1 MAVIKNTFLKSKM
14 NKDLDARLIPNGEYR
29 DGKNISVSSSEGSDV
44 GALENIRG
52 NFNLTNFGLD
62 DLNLEVI
69 GSVVDSSKNRIYF
82 FITNFTDGSRSQ
94 LDNLSSTDAT
104 ASSSMGQFTRTGA
117 KNCIAYCEIPVDENS
132 ILSLSNVTK
141 DILVEG
147 AFLNF
152 SKSHPMRGINILED
166 LLFFTD
172 NRNQPRKINVE
183 KAIANPLTYY
193 TNEDHISVAK
203 YAPYKPISFLDKT
216 VTPNVSTLK
225 NEVDEWLP
233 ASFISPGLTSYVG
246 TSGYLM
252 FNNSNF
258 ASVNPQPYASPI
270 EHFGNISNITG
281 GIRISRISDD
291 NVSYAYLDSYIVDPL
306 DATKDRVQLKDVNGN
321 VQPPSFFKWG
331 DDEENDFAGNFAFEI
346 KNPDYNENF
355 SGDKDFL
362 KDKFVKFSYRF
373 KYDDGEYSLVA
384 PFSQD
389 AFVPKQYGYFV
400 GDDDEKT
407 KESGVVE
414 FMENQITTAGL
425 IVDFPYG
432 ISDVEEKLKIK
443 QLQLL
448 YKASD
453 ETSLKVISD
462 IDVKDLTSTPNGVV
476 LENGGTGY
484 TYSGAIR
491 MTQGGSGTGLT
502 VTVDSVGGAFGPVTG
517 FTVVDYGQGYSPG
530 DIVNIQVQG
539 TPNPVLFG
547 SATIRITS
555 LESTYEYTYNSQKP
569 IKVLDEQEIIRVN
582 DIVPIRAAAQEVVGN
597 RVVYGNFL
605 QNNET
610 PKSLNYEILTT
621 KKGDIDSSL
630 DKEFLNHTIKQG
642 RTYQVGLVLQDRY
655 GRSSNV
661 ILNTDQRKNV
671 LNSTIFTRWS
681 NGGSDTLRWPGNSLR
696 AIFNEEIPRQK
707 TDTYNGVW
715 VENENPLGWYSFKI
729 VVKQQD
735 QDYYNVYVPGGMSGN
750 VNFTKLD
757 SPLTYN
763 GTSSKFH
770 ISLFNNN
777 INKVPRDL
785 NEIGSN
791 DNTYGSDV
799 VLYNRVN
806 NSTYSTVNIN
816 EQNHGVSDI
825 EVASIKPFSEFGEW
839 TTMKNVNI
847 NYVDAESSLVATG
860 NPNEFRLIGPY
871 ADNVNPDGLTARYI
885 YPGVAGDVDP
895 IYLENNKNP
904 FVATLTTKSRLG
916 YEASTQQSTSWKF
929 AKGLTI
935 FETKPVKSQI
945 DIYYESSSTGLV
957 SDFNDG
963 VAYSTGP
970 SGQPFDTSPFDG
982 KLEESIN
989 YPQDVSN
996 VFYVVDSNGVQ
1007 ITQNSPRIQ
1016 IKEVKRLNVSN
1027 TYNAFTVS
1035 PFDLQIVQQP
1045 GIGVPPTYKLVT
1057 NSTNAQYN
1065 VYTDQSHITGDYRVT
1080 FTLSADGMQDVDV
1093 TKSFQLSNIKP
1104 ELYKCMWQDGSTTG
1118 YPLGGANGA
1127 DGIWSYFVKNHSSYD
1142 SLILSSK
1149 SSPLQHKLTQINTSL
1164 PSDPWLP
1171 YNAVSTAVVFERAN
1185 VGSGNVRV
1193 ARISH
1198 TSNGAE
1204 ELSIFDISTDNWE
1217 SLPQYPF
1224 QDLPRNKQLTY
1235 EVTKVLK
1242 WKGQY
1247 KDINQDKLV
1256 DGNRGEY
1263 YVSQLNNAVEAPLD
1277 FLISSLGENQYLT
1290 FNYAGPNSSGTI
1302 QNSDMGNDAGD
1313 GFKRAFVYYVEF
1325 RAIDANGL
1333 QRGLPSDTYN
1343 IHFIIRK

>member
-1 MAVIKNTFLKSKM
+1 M

-52 NFNLTNFGLD
+52 NFNLTDFGLD
-62 DLNLEVI
+62 DFNLEVI

-82 FITNFTDGSRSQ
+82 FITNFIDGSRSQ

-104 ASSSMGQFTRTGA
+104 ASSSIGQFTREGA
-117 KNCIAYCEIPVDENS
+117 KNCIAYCEIPVDENV
-132 ILSLSNVTK
+132 ILNSSNITK
-141 DILVEG
+141 EILVEG

-152 SKSHPMRGINILED
+152 SKSHPMRGMNILED

-193 TNEDHISVAK
+193 TSEDHISVAK
-203 YAPYKPISFLDKT
+203 YAPYKAISFLDKT

-246 TSGYLM
+246 TSPNKDGYLM
-252 FNNSNF
+252 FNNSDF
-258 ASVNPQPYASPI
+258 TSVDPQPYASPI
-270 EHFGNISNITG
+270 EHFGTLSSVIG
-281 GIRISRISDD
+281 GVRISRISDD
-291 NVSYAYLDSYIVDPL
+291 NVSYAYIDSYVVDPL
-306 DATKDRVQLKDVNGN
+306 DATKDRVQLKDDNGN

-331 DDEENDFAGNFAFEI
+331 DAEEDDFAGNFAFEI
-346 KNPDYNENF
+346 KNPDYNGNF

-425 IVDFPYG
+425 VVDFPYG
-432 ISDVEEKLKIK
+432 ISDIEDKLKIK

-448 YKASD
+448 YKASN
-453 ETSLKVISD
+453 ETSLKVIAD
-462 IDVKDLTSTPNGVV
+462 VDVKDLTSTPNAVV
-476 LENGGTGY
+476 LEDGGTGY
-484 TYSGAIR
+484 TFSGAIR

-502 VTVDSVGGAFGPVTG
+502 VTVDSVGGALGPVTG

-530 DIVNIQVQG
+530 DVVNIQVQG

-555 LESTYEYTYNSQKP
+555 LEPTYTYTYNSQKP
-569 IKVLDEQEIIRVN
+569 IKVLDDQEIIRVN
-582 DIVPIRAAAQEVVGN
+582 DIVPIRAAAQEIVGN

-610 PKSLNYEILTT
+610 PESLNYEILTT

-630 DKEFLNHTIKQG
+630 DKEFLNHTVKQG

-696 AIFNEEIPRQK
+696 AVFNEEIPRQK
-707 TDTYNGVW
+707 TDTYSGAW

-757 SPLTYN
+757 SDLTYS
-763 GTSSKFH
+763 GTGDKFH

-777 INKVPRDL
+777 INKIPRDL
-785 NEIGSN
+785 NEVGAN

-816 EQNHGVSDI
+816 EQNHNISDI

-847 NYVDAESSLVATG
+847 NYVDAEVVVTKTANSGAPAEVALV
-860 NPNEFRLIGPY
+860 GPY
-871 ADNVNPDGLTARYI
+871 ANSVDPDGLLARYI

-916 YEASTQQSTSWKF
+916 YEASTQESTSWKF

-970 SGQPFDTSPFDG
+970 SGQPFDTSPFIG

-996 VFYVVDSNGVQ
+996 VFYAVDSNGVQ
-1007 ITQNSPRIQ
+1007 ITQNTPIVR
-1016 IKEVKRLNVSN
+1016 IKEVRRLNVSGA
-1027 TYNAFTVS
+1027 YNAFTVS

-1045 GIGVPPTYKLVT
+1045 GIGVPATYKLVT

-1065 VYTDQSHITGDYRVT
+1065 VFTDQSHINGDYKVT
-1080 FTLSADGMQDVDV
+1080 FTLSANGMQDVDV

-1104 ELYKCMWQDGSTTG
+1104 ELYKCMWQDGVTTG
-1118 YPLGGANGA
+1118 SPSGVTDEN
-1127 DGIWSYFVKNHSSYD
+1127 WSYFVKNHSNYD

-1149 SSPLQHKLTQINTSL
+1149 SSPLQHKLTQINTLL
-1164 PSDPWLP
+1164 PWDPWLP
-1171 YNAVSTAVVFERAN
+1171 YNAVSTAVVFERDK
-1185 VGSGNVRV
+1185 VGSGNERV

-1204 ELSIFDISTDNWE
+1204 ELSIFDISTDNWQ

-1256 DGNRGEY
+1256 DGDRGEY

-1277 FLISSLGENQYLT
+1277 FLISSNSGNQYLT
-1290 FNYAGPNSSGTI
+1290 FNYAGPNNSGTI
-1302 QNSDMGNDAGD
+1302 QNSDMGEDAGD
-1313 GFKRAFVYYVEF
+1313 GFKRALVYYVEF
-1325 RAIDANGL
+1325 RAVDANGL

>member
-1 MAVIKNTFLKSKM
+1 
-14 NKDLDARLIPNGEYR
+14 
-29 DGKNISVSSSEGSDV
+29 
-44 GALENIRG
+44 
-52 NFNLTNFGLD
+52 
-62 DLNLEVI
+62 
-69 GSVVDSSKNRIYF
+69 
-82 FITNFTDGSRSQ
+82 
-94 LDNLSSTDAT
+94 
-104 ASSSMGQFTRTGA
+104 
-117 KNCIAYCEIPVDENS
+117 
-132 ILSLSNVTK
+132 
-141 DILVEG
+141 
-147 AFLNF
+147 
-152 SKSHPMRGINILED
+152 
-166 LLFFTD
+166 
-172 NRNQPRKINVE
+172 
-183 KAIANPLTYY
+183 
-193 TNEDHISVAK
+193 
-203 YAPYKPISFLDKT
+203 
-216 VTPNVSTLK
+216 
-225 NEVDEWLP
+225 
-233 ASFISPGLTSYVG
+233 
-246 TSGYLM
+246 M
-252 FNNSNF
+252 FNNNDF
-258 ASVNPQPYASPI
+258 TTVDPQPYASPI

-331 DDEENDFAGNFAFEI
+331 DDEEDDFAGNFAFEI
-346 KNPDYNENF
+346 KNPDYNGNF

-425 IVDFPYG
+425 VVDFPYG
-432 ISDVEEKLKIK
+432 ISDIEDKLKIK

-448 YKASD
+448 YKASN
-453 ETSLKVISD
+453 ETSLKVIAD
-462 IDVKDLTSTPNGVV
+462 VDVKDLTSTPNAVV
-476 LENGGTGY
+476 LEDGGTGY
-484 TYSGAIR
+484 LWGGAIR

-502 VTVDSVGGAFGPVTG
+502 VTVDSTGGALGPVTG

-530 DIVNIQVQG
+530 DVVNIQVQG
-539 TPNPVLFG
+539 APNPVLFG

-555 LESTYEYTYNSQKP
+555 LEPTYTYTYNSQKP
-569 IKVLDEQEIIRVN
+569 IKVLDDQEIIRVN
-582 DIVPIRAAAQEVVGN
+582 DIVPIRAAAQEIVGN

-610 PKSLNYEILTT
+610 PESLNYEILTT

-630 DKEFLNHTIKQG
+630 DKEFLNHTVKQG

-707 TDTYNGVW
+707 TDTYSGAW

-757 SPLTYN
+757 SDLTYS
-763 GTSSKFH
+763 GTGDKFH

-777 INKVPRDL
+777 INKIPRDL
-785 NEIGSN
+785 NEVGAN

-816 EQNHGVSDI
+816 EQNHNISDI
-825 EVASIKPFSEFGEW
+825 EVASIKPFSEFGDW

-847 NYVDAESSLVATG
+847 KYVDATG
-860 NPNEFRLIGPY
+860 VDANGDPVGPY
-871 ADNVNPDGLTARYI
+871 VSGGDQYI

-916 YEASTQQSTSWKF
+916 YEASTQESTSWKF

-970 SGQPFDTSPFDG
+970 SGQPFDISPFIG
-982 KLEESIN
+982 RLEESIN

-996 VFYVVDSNGVQ
+996 VFYAVDSNGVQ
-1007 ITQNSPRIQ
+1007 IVQNSPRIV
-1016 IKEVKRLNVSN
+1016 IKEVRRLNVSGV
-1027 TYNAFTVS
+1027 YNAFSVS
-1035 PFDLQIVQQP
+1035 PFDLQTVQQP
-1045 GIGVPPTYKLVT
+1045 GIGVPPTYKVVT
-1057 NSTNAQYN
+1057 NSANIF
-1065 VYTDQSHITGDYRVT
+1065 TDQSYTSGQYRIT
-1080 FTLSADGMQDVDV
+1080 FTLSAYGMQDVDV
-1093 TKSFQLSNIKP
+1093 VKDFQLSNLQP
-1104 ELYKCMWQDGSTTG
+1104 VLYRCMWSDYGSAG
-1118 YPLGGANGA
+1118 VPSPLFTPSSSDDKKG
-1127 DGIWSYFVKNHSSYD
+1127 YFVQSHVSEQ
-1142 SLILSSK
+1142 SLIDSNSTNR
-1149 SSPLQHKLTQINTSL
+1149 LQHKLYQINSSL
-1164 PSDPWLP
+1164 PVDPWLP
-1171 YNAVSTAVVFERAN
+1171 YNAFTTALTYEKEVNRVIY
-1185 VGSGNVRV
+1185 SGDIRV
-1193 ARISH
+1193 ARMSH
-1198 TSNGAE
+1198 TTNGAE
-1204 ELSIFDISTDNWE
+1204 ELSVFDLTTDNLYAGSGYPSRPPE
-1217 SLPQYPF
+1217 SVDYA
-1224 QDLPRNKQLTY
+1224 RNIQLGF
-1235 EVTKVLK
+1235 EVVKVLK
-1242 WKGQY
+1242 FEGQY
-1247 KDINQDKLV
+1247 KKNAENSDPLYW
-1256 DGNRGEY
+1256 RGEY
-1263 YVSQLNNAVEAPLD
+1263 YTTSSPTSTPADFYITNVSYTNPPADGNN
-1277 FLISSLGENQYLT
+1277 FLT
-1290 FNYAGPNSSGTI
+1290 FNYGGPDNDGVI
-1302 QNSDMGNDAGD
+1302 NNSDIPNNVGSGYKGALI
-1313 GFKRAFVYYVEF
+1313 YYVEF
-1325 RAIDANGL
+1325 RAVDANVG
-1333 QRGLPSDTYN
+1333 QDHMSSETYN
-1343 IHFIIRK
+1343 IHYIIHK

>member
-1 MAVIKNTFLKSKM
+1 MAIIKNTFLKSKM

-29 DGKNISVSSSEGSDV
+29 DGKNISVSSSEGSDA

-52 NFNLTNFGLD
+52 NFNLTDFGLD
-62 DLNLEVI
+62 DFNLEVI
-69 GSVVDSSKNRIYF
+69 GSVADSSKNRIYF

-104 ASSSMGQFTRTGA
+104 ASSSIGQFTRTGA
-117 KNCIAYCEIPVDENS
+117 KNCIAYCEIPVDENA
-132 ILSLSNVTK
+132 ILNPSNITK

-193 TNEDHISVAK
+193 TSEDHISVAK

-246 TSGYLM
+246 ASGYLM

-258 ASVNPQPYASPI
+258 SSVNPQPYASPI

-306 DATKDRVQLKDVNGN
+306 DAAKDRVQLKDINGN

-331 DDEENDFAGNFAFEI
+331 GDEENDFAGNFAFEI
-346 KNPDYNENF
+346 KNPDYNQNF

-389 AFVPKQYGYFV
+389 AFIPKQYGYFI

-414 FMENQITTAGL
+414 FMENQVTTAGL

-432 ISDVEEKLKIK
+432 ISDIEEKLKIK

-484 TYSGAIR
+484 TYSGAVR

-555 LESTYEYTYNSQKP
+555 LESTYKYTYNSQKP

-582 DIVPIRAAAQEVVGN
+582 DIVPIRAAAQEIVGN

-610 PKSLNYEILTT
+610 PRSLNYEILTT

-707 TDTYNGVW
+707 TDTYNGAW

-735 QDYYNVYVPGGMSGN
+735 QDYYNVYVPGGISGN

-763 GTSSKFH
+763 GTNSKFH

-777 INKVPRDL
+777 INKIPRDL
-785 NEIGSN
+785 NEIGAN

-816 EQNHGVSDI
+816 EQNHNISDI

-847 NYVDAESSLVATG
+847 KYVDATG
-860 NPNEFRLIGPY
+860 VDANGDPVGPY
-871 ADNVNPDGLTARYI
+871 VSGGNQYI

-1007 ITQNSPRIQ
+1007 ITQNSPRIR

-1035 PFDLQIVQQP
+1035 PFDLQVVQQP

-1065 VYTDQSHITGDYRVT
+1065 IYTDQSHINGDYRVT
-1080 FTLSADGMQDVDV
+1080 FTLSADGMQDIDV
-1093 TKSFQLSNIKP
+1093 TKSFQLSNVKP
-1104 ELYKCMWQDGSTTG
+1104 ELYKCMWQDGSSTG
-1118 YPLGGANGA
+1118 FPLGGANGA
-1127 DGIWSYFVKNHSSYD
+1127 TGIWSYFVKNHSSYD

-1171 YNAVSTAVVFERAN
+1171 YNVVSTAVVFERQY
-1185 VGSGNVRV
+1185 VGTGNLRV

-1204 ELSIFDISTDNWE
+1204 ELSIFDISTDNWS

-1242 WKGQY
+1242 WRGQY

-1277 FLISSLGENQYLT
+1277 FLISSFNDNQYLT
-1290 FNYAGPNSSGTI
+1290 FNYGGPNSDGTI
-1302 QNSDMGNDAGD
+1302 QNSDLGSDAGD

-1333 QRGLPSDTYN
+1333 QAGIPSDTYN